1 MLQFRRAMTGQKAR
15 GEEGKQEEETPVPL
29 SIPQF
34 AAICDLESAVVN
46 FLVSWGNR
54 TDHKGSVGRSHAR
67 IRAEIDQLAV
77 VVSGISGR

>member
-1 MLQFRRAMTGQKAR
+1 MNPNSPYPSYAGYLS
-15 GEEGKQEEETPVPL
+15 ETSEPRFL

-46 FLVSWGNR
+46 FLVSRGNR

>member
-1 MLQFRRAMTGQKAR
+1 MHASSLTTFVFRA
-15 GEEGKQEEETPVPL
+15 
-29 SIPQF
+29 PQNRPTQ
-34 AAICDLESAVVN
+34 IRDLEAAVVN

>member
-1 MLQFRRAMTGQKAR
+1 MTGQEAR

-29 SIPQF
+29 SLCRPTQIR
-34 AAICDLESAVVN
+34 DLESAVVN

-67 IRAEIDQLAV
+67 IRAEDDQLAV

>member
-1 MLQFRRAMTGQKAR
+1 MPM
-15 GEEGKQEEETPVPL
+15 EEKDASGGHGAAAAGKQDTQIL
-29 SIPQF
+29 SFLLSLQIP
-34 AAICDLESAVVN
+34 DLESAVVN

-77 VVSGISGR
+77 VVSGISGW

>member
-1 MLQFRRAMTGQKAR
+1 MTGQEAR

-29 SIPQF
+29 SLSSFVLLCENTRP
-34 AAICDLESAVVN
+34 EVN

>member
-1 MLQFRRAMTGQKAR
+1 MPMEEKDASGGHGAAAADKQDTQILSFLLSLQIR
-15 GEEGKQEEETPVPL
+15 
-29 SIPQF
+29 
-34 AAICDLESAVVN
+34 DLGSAVVN

-67 IRAEIDQLAV
+67 IRAEDDQLAV

>member
-1 MLQFRRAMTGQKAR
+1 MDKTDASGGHGAAAA
-15 GEEGKQEEETPVPL
+15 GKQDTQIL
-29 SIPQF
+29 SFLQF

>member
-1 MLQFRRAMTGQKAR
+1 MPM
-15 GEEGKQEEETPVPL
+15 EEKDASGGHGAAAADKQGTRIL
-29 SIPQF
+29 SFLQF
-34 AAICDLESAVVN
+34 AAICELESAVVN

-67 IRAEIDQLAV
+67 IRAEDDQLAV

>member
-1 MLQFRRAMTGQKAR
+1 MTGQKAR
-15 GEEGKQEEETPVPL
+15 PAAAVQDQQEPRFL

-34 AAICDLESAVVN
+34 AAICDRESAVVN

-67 IRAEIDQLAV
+67 IRAEDDQLAV
-77 VVSGISGR
+77 VVSGISGW

>member
-1 MLQFRRAMTGQKAR
+1 MDKTDAGGGHGAAAAD
-15 GEEGKQEEETPVPL
+15 KQDTRILLIHRPTQ
-29 SIPQF
+29 IR
-34 AAICDLESAVVN
+34 DRESAVVN

>member
-1 MLQFRRAMTGQKAR
+1 MHASALKTFVFRATQHRPTQIR
-15 GEEGKQEEETPVPL
+15 
-29 SIPQF
+29 
-34 AAICDLESAVVN
+34 DLESAVVN

-67 IRAEIDQLAV
+67 IRAEDDQLAV